1 MLDALQGY
9 SKFSHLMLT
18 CGLKSYGN
26 KLIDCLDHGVALKC
40 RQFIGVFDGSAFLQ
54 NLGLLA
60 GHLKTGS
67 DHHNRPSCSS
77 ISKIPTRN
85 FSRQI
90 YFEILSPAA

>member
-26 KLIDCLDHGVALKC
+26 KLIDCLDHGFTIQYC
-40 RQFIGVFDGSAFLQ
+40 RSIGVFDKNAFLQ
-54 NLGLLA
+54 NLGPLT

-90 YFEILSPAA
+90 YFEILSPTA